1 MVEGD
6 RETRDDTAYERRDA
20 PPALVAKIAAGLAA
34 VIIAVPLLLLVG
46 FPHAVGKRP
55 KPPQL
60 APPVPR
66 LQYDE
71 FADLAALRR
80 VEQDR
85 LETYG
90 WVDRD
95 HGVVHIPIEEAMR
108 LIAQRGV
115 PDWPRAGGRQ

>member
-1 MVEGD
+1 MVESE
-6 RETRDDTAYERRDA
+6 RATRDDTAFERRDA

-34 VIIAVPLLLLVG
+34 VIIAVPLHLLVG
-46 FPHAVGKRP
+46 FPHAVGDRP
-55 KPPQL
+55 EPPNL
-60 APPVPR
+60 APPAPR
-66 LQYDE
+66 LQYNE

-95 HGVVHIPIEEAMR
+95 HGVVHIPIEQAMR
-108 LIAQRGV
+108 LTAQRGV
-115 PDWPRAGGRQ
+115 PDWPQAGRRQ